1 MTGARKLVVEVIS
14 AKDLMPKDGHGSS
27 NAYCV
32 LDYDGQRKRTKVKSK
47 DLDPTWN
54 EKFEFAIH
62 DPSAPGVLEI
72 NVQNEMNSGTGRRSS
87 FLGRIVVPVS
97 TVPPKPEA
105 VRWYPLQKRGLF
117 SHIKGDLGLKIWWAL
132 DEPPKAKN
140 EKKEEKKLKN
150 QSKDDGGGDQ
160 ENQGTAKSEGDGDAK
175 ENVKV
180 GDGGGDEKPKGGGG
194 EQNSKGAGGNG
205 GNAGG
210 KSKEV
215 KKEVKADNQP
225 QMPRPSLITVPET
238 DFTVKETNPDLGKA
252 VDYRQHFDLVEQM
265 SYLFV
270 RVVRARGL
278 MGKDT
283 NGLSDPYVRITVGPV
298 RTETKIIKHDLN
310 PVWNQVFAVGKDK
323 LQGGTLELSVWDAD
337 KQSKDDFL
345 GGFMIDLS
353 EVPVRKP
360 PESPLA
366 PQWYR
371 LESKVGPGR
380 VRGEIMVA
388 IWWGTQADEVFPEA
402 WHSDTGGHAMFR
414 SKTYLSPKL
423 WYLRV
428 NIIEAQDLVAM
439 DKGRL
444 PEPFVRA
451 QVGPYQMLRTRPSAA
466 VRGSSPFWN
475 EDLMFVAS
483 EPFED
488 WLNLLVEDAAGP
500 MGEILGLARIPLST
514 IERRIDGRPVPSRWY
529 ILEREGGKGGP
540 FLGRIHLRLC
550 FDGGYHVMDES
561 PNYISDT
568 RPTARQLWRPP
579 LGVLELGIHGANNLL
594 PMKTTKDNRGTTD
607 AYCVAKYGPKW
618 VRTRT
623 IFDTFNPRFNEQYTW
638 EVYDP
643 CTVITV
649 SVFDNRHTQPTGP
662 AQVKDLPIGKV
673 RIRLSTLESDRVYT
687 NAYPLLVVT
696 PQGVKKMGDIELAVR
711 MTCASTANLMHAY
724 VQPQLPRMHFFY
736 PIEPRQQEHL
746 RVAAMNIVALRLMRA
761 EPPLRQEVVRFMLD
775 TEAERWSMRRSKAN
789 YFRIMGVLH
798 GVLAIMNW
806 FSDICS
812 WKSPVTTVLVHILFL
827 ILVWYPELLLPTM
840 FLYMFLIGAWNY
852 RFRSR
857 IPPFMDSK
865 LSQGEYIGDLDELE
879 EEFNVVPANRAAEV
893 LKLRYERLRSVAGR
907 IQNALGDL
915 ASMGERLH
923 SLLSW
928 RDPRATAMFI
938 TFCLLT
944 AIILYVT
951 PFQVAAVLLGVYVLR
966 HPRFRDPLPGLP
978 INFFKRLP
986 SQSDRIL

>member
-1 MTGARKLVVEVIS
+1 M
-14 AKDLMPKDGHGSS
+14 
-27 NAYCV
+27 
-32 LDYDGQRKRTKVKSK
+32 
-47 DLDPTWN
+47 
-54 EKFEFAIH
+54 
-62 DPSAPGVLEI
+62 
-72 NVQNEMNSGTGRRSS
+72 
-87 FLGRIVVPVS
+87 
-97 TVPPKPEA
+97 
-105 VRWYPLQKRGLF
+105 
-117 SHIKGDLGLKIWWAL
+117 
-132 DEPPKAKN
+132 
-140 EKKEEKKLKN
+140 
-150 QSKDDGGGDQ
+150 
-160 ENQGTAKSEGDGDAK
+160 
-175 ENVKV
+175 
-180 GDGGGDEKPKGGGG
+180 
-194 EQNSKGAGGNG
+194 
-205 GNAGG
+205 
-210 KSKEV
+210 
-215 KKEVKADNQP
+215 KADNQP